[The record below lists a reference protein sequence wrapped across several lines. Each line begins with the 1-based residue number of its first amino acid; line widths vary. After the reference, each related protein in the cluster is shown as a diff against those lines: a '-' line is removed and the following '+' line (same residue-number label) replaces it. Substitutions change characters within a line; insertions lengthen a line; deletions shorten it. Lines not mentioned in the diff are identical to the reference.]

1 MDRHPA
7 YDDDFFAWTQDQARL
22 LREAAAERVNLPLD
36 FAHLALEI
44 EDMGKSDRRS
54 VQSALARVIEHLL
67 KLEFSP
73 AADPRGG
80 WRKSVREHRAA
91 ALDALDDSPS
101 LRGRI
106 DLATAWRRGRGFA
119 VDGLE
124 QDRVDER
131 LLPTDCPYDLDQL
144 LDENWWPANR
154 HDLD

>member
-7 YDDDFFAWTQDQARL
+7 YDDDFYAWTQDQARL
-22 LREAAAERVNLPLD
+22 LREASAARVNLPLD

-80 WRKSVREHRAA
+80 WRKSVREQRAA

-119 VDGLE
+119 VDGLAP
-124 QDRVDER
+124 DRVDER

-144 LDENWWPANR
+144 LDEDWWPANR